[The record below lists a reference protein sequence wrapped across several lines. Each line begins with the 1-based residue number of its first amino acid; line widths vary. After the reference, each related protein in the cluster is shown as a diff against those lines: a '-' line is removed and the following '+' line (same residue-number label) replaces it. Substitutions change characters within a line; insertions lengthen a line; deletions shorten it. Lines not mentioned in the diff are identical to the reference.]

1 MGYRITVINE
11 KIQGNLYEI
20 GLLSKTDS
28 KNYSFKFISD
38 VVLTDNEIKTKLETI
53 TDCWV
58 ESIKRVTKYKR
69 VKEKVPDVSGVVL
82 MGRYDLNGQ
91 KVRTDSLFLPLVK
104 KEYVEWGTLET
115 ELNDFFSPIN
125 GGFEIKVYSPR

>member
-11 KIQGNLYEI
+11 KIEGNLYEI
-20 GLLSKTDS
+20 GLLSKEDA
-28 KNYSFKFISD
+28 KNYSFKFISN

-69 VKEKVPDVSGVVL
+69 VKEVTPDVSGVVL

-104 KEYVEWGTLET
+104 KQYVEMGTLES
-115 ELNDFFSPIN
+115 ELNDFFSPTI